1 MTFPIGINL
10 KRDLEIKERIVLIFN
25 QVLKK

>member
-10 KRDLEIKERIVLIFN
+10 KRDLKIKERIVLIFN